1 MKSDSTRTTRTR
13 ELPRTTQLPWLSVR
27 FMRNPIVSVHDV
39 SCGYYTRDQPAKFL
53 SRLAASFKTIKIDS
67 RDLAA
72 RNVLVGEREKG
83 VKWQTLGWPIYT
95 SITSTINVFDLSLFI
110 NLDLFHKVCLK
121 YLGSPSNEVDSLWG
135 VVVWKIYHQKWCV
148 STSLPI
154 AMNSSIYFPTNFFY
168 GNEFHSWQFVYV
180 FNYLSYIRL
189 ICLSVDGAMELCFS
203 RISP

>member
-83 VKWQTLGWPIYT
+83 VKWQTLGWPEMSSKKISMNERRRLSNNLYEYYINYQRLWFVPFYKFGPV
-95 SITSTINVFDLSLFI
+95 SQSMFEIFRVAFQWSGQLMRRCCMEDIPPKVMCKYIIT
-110 NLDLFHKVCLK
+110 H
-121 YLGSPSNEVDSLWG
+121 SNE
-135 VVVWKIYHQKWCV
+135 
-148 STSLPI
+148 
-154 AMNSSIYFPTNFFY
+154 F
-168 GNEFHSWQFVYV
+168 
-180 FNYLSYIRL
+180 
-189 ICLSVDGAMELCFS
+189 
-203 RISP
+203 